1 MSWTIAG
8 QSESLHYLALVSTV
22 LGKVLEV
29 WAA

>member
-8 QSESLHYLALVSTV
+8 QSLHYLALVSTV